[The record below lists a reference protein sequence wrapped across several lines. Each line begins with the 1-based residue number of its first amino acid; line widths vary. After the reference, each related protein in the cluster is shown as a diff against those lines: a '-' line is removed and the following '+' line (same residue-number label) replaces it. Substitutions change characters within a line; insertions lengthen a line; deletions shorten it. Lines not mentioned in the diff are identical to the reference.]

1 MGTVWLMYG
10 ECMEN
15 GIDQVGVFIKN
26 DRSHSMKNKPVK
38 DWKIIDTSLRFAQNG
53 ARHND

>member
-1 MGTVWLMYG
+1 
-10 ECMEN
+10 MEN